1 MASKLA
7 ELLFKGYRRRVLELL
22 LLHPDQRYHVREI
35 ARLTGTAA
43 GSVHKELAKLAKAGL
58 LQKDAVGN
66 QVVYQADPNC
76 LVLGELTSILAKIS
90 GQRSLDAVVETS
102 KMDDLIENNRSNIM
116 ALAKANGVRNVRVFG
131 SMARNDAKPDSDLD
145 LLVDI
150 ESGKSGL
157 ALGGFL
163 SDVSELLRRK
173 VDVVTEKSLHPK
185 IREKVLHEAIAL

>member
-43 GSVHKELAKLAKAGL
+43 GSVHKELAKLAAAGL

-76 LVLGELTSILAKIS
+76 LVLGELTSILEKIS
-90 GQRSLDAVVETS
+90 GQRSLGAVVETS
-102 KMDDLIENNRSNIM
+102 KMDALIENNRSNILM
-116 ALAKANGVRNVRVFG
+116 LAKANGVRNVRVFG
-131 SMARNDAKPDSDLD
+131 SMARNDANPDSDLD

-173 VDVVTEKSLHPK
+173 VDVATEKSLHPK
-185 IREKVLHEAIAL
+185 IREKVLDEAIAL

>member
-43 GSVHKELAKLAKAGL
+43 GSVHKELAKLAAAGL

-66 QVVYQADPNC
+66 QVVYQADPNS
-76 LVLGELTSILAKIS
+76 LVFGELTSILEKIS
-90 GQRSLDAVVETS
+90 GQRSLGAVVETS
-102 KMDDLIENNRSNIM
+102 KMDALIENNRNNILM
-116 ALAKANGVRNVRVFG
+116 LAKANGVRNVRVFG
-131 SMARNDAKPDSDLD
+131 SMARNDANPDSDLD

-173 VDVVTEKSLHPK
+173 VDVATEKSLHPK
-185 IREKVLHEAIAL
+185 IREKVLDEAIAL